1 MFLSYHKSEKC
12 KGLYNRHETEYNR
25 PKRQVFFMNATQKSS
40 RNMLIAS
47 MCIFGTIGILR
58 RYIPLSSSL
67 VALVRGVVGAVFLV
81 VVVQL
86 RRQKFDRE
94 AIRQNLILLI
104 LSGVAIGFNWI
115 FLFEA
120 YNYTS
125 VATATL
131 CYYLA
136 PILVIL
142 AAPLVLKEKLTLRKG
157 LCTLVALAGMVLVS
171 GVLETGF
178 TGLAEMKGILF
189 GLGAAVLYA
198 SVILMNKKMKTIPA
212 YDKTIFQLVAASL
225 SLLPYVLI
233 TENWAHVTVTP
244 LSAVLLLVAGTV
256 HTGFAYWMYFGSMGN
271 LNAHTVA
278 LFSYIDPILAI
289 VMSMVVLQEPM
300 GIPAAVGAV
309 MILGAAYISEK

>member
-1 MFLSYHKSEKC
+1 
-12 KGLYNRHETEYNR
+12 
-25 PKRQVFFMNATQKSS
+25 
-40 RNMLIAS
+40 MLIAS

-67 VALVRGVVGAVFLV
+67 VALVRGIVGCLFLAAVVL
-81 VVVQL
+81 L
-86 RRQKFDRE
+86 RRQKFDRA
-94 AIRQNLILLI
+94 AIRQNLWLLLI
-104 LSGVAIGFNWI
+104 SGAAIGFNWI

-142 AAPLVLKEKLTLRKG
+142 ASPLVLKETLTLKKG
-157 LCTLVALAGMVLVS
+157 LCTLAALAGMVLVS
-171 GVLETGF
+171 GVSETGF

-198 SVILMNKKMKTIPA
+198 SVILMNKKLKPIPA
-212 YDKTIFQLVAASL
+212 YDKTILQLGAASL
-225 SLLPYVLI
+225 ALLPYVLA
-233 TENWAHVTVTP
+233 TENWPQVTVTP
-244 LSAVLLLVAGTV
+244 LALVLLLVAGVV
-256 HTGFAYWMYFGSMGN
+256 HTGLAYWMYFGSMDS

-289 VMSMVVLQEPM
+289 ILSMVLLHEPM
-300 GIPAAVGAV
+300 GIPAAIGAV
-309 MILGAAYISEK
+309 LILGAAYISEK